1 MVRIRYMNVLVINFK
16 IHKLLQIKIDTMII
30 IEIKLKFSMNIEVP
44 IVFLLKPSCL
54 FVIEEILYSIMEAPN
69 KEDRASPYIS
79 VPNS

>member
-1 MVRIRYMNVLVINFK
+1 
-16 IHKLLQIKIDTMII
+16 MII
-30 IEIKLKFSMNIEVP
+30 IEIKLKFSMNIEIP